1 MRKWSS
7 KTKNSSMQNNED
19 SLYNKHVCIISVL
32 INCLVKEMDLNEKK
46 NDLIEEWCIAV
57 DCLFNWLLLYV
68 CRRVCKRSKRR
79 LNTVYNS
86 NINE

>member
-7 KTKNSSMQNNED
+7 KTKNSSMQNNEG

-32 INCLVKEMDLNEKK
+32 INCLVKERNLIEMK

-57 DCLFNWLLLYV
+57 DYLFNWLLLYV
-68 CRRVCKRSKRR
+68 C
-79 LNTVYNS
+79 
-86 NINE
+86 INECVKEVKED

>member
-7 KTKNSSMQNNED
+7 KTKNSSMQNKEG
-19 SLYNKHVCIISVL
+19 SRYNKYVVIISVY
-32 INCLVKEMDLNEKK
+32 INCLVKEKNLNEKK

-68 CRRVCKRSKRR
+68 CVEECVKEVKDG
-79 LNTVYNS
+79 
-86 NINE
+86 

>member
-7 KTKNSSMQNNED
+7 KTKNTSMQNNED

-46 NDLIEEWCIAV
+46 NDLIEEWCIAD

-68 CRRVCKRSKRR
+68 CV
-79 LNTVYNS
+79 
-86 NINE
+86 NECVKEVKED

>member
-19 SLYNKHVCIISVL
+19 SLYNKHVGIISVL

-46 NDLIEEWCIAV
+46 NYLIEEWCIAD

-68 CRRVCKRSKRR
+68 C
-79 LNTVYNS
+79 
-86 NINE
+86 INECLKEVKEG